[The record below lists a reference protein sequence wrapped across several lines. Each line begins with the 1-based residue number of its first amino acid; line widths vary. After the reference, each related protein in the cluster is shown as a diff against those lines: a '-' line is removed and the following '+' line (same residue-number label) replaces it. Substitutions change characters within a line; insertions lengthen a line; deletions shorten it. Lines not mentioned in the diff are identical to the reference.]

1 MSSSD
6 NIYII
11 IGSLGALA
19 VVGSI
24 LMYDK
29 HKRHLK
35 EKKSHKK
42 SEEVNFEDVYIKD
55 VSSKESKKDFGSNPM
70 QNSDGRGVKSKK
82 RSKQHKHKS
91 RSKK

>member
-6 NIYII
+6 NIYIV

-35 EKKSHKK
+35 EKKSDL
-42 SEEVNFEDVYIKD
+42 SFIKD
-55 VSSKESKKDFGSNPM
+55 VSSEKSTKDAGTSPM
-70 QNSDGRGVKSKK
+70 NSDGSGIKSKK
-82 RSKQHKHKS
+82 HNKQHKHKNKS

>member
-1 MSSSD
+1 MSSSN
-6 NIYII
+6 NIYIVI
-11 IGSLGALA
+11 GGSLAALA

-29 HKRHLK
+29 HKRHLNEIKSNK
-35 EKKSHKK
+35 EKNPSYDEVSHLLYT
-42 SEEVNFEDVYIKD
+42 VNDAYTGND
-55 VSSKESKKDFGSNPM
+55 AH
-70 QNSDGRGVKSKK
+70 GVKSKK

>member
-35 EKKSHKK
+35 EKKSQKK
-42 SEEVNFEDVYIKD
+42 SEEVNIEDIFKD
-55 VSSKESKKDFGSNPM
+55 VSSEGNTKNFGSNPM
-70 QNSDGRGVKSKK
+70 HNSDGRGVKSKK